1 MAKLVSYKVYYRP
14 VGSRFWRCLKD
25 VLEDGIIEGTEI
37 RFFVNRKHERIELPS
52 SAIELKF
59 SEERVEAIEE
69 LNRKKAEAIKSGMPM
84 AL

>member
-1 MAKLVSYKVYYRP
+1 MAKIVAYKVFYRP

-25 VLEDGIIEGTEI
+25 VLEDGIIDGTEI
-37 RFFVNRKHERIELPS
+37 RFFVNRNRERIELPS

-69 LNRKKAEAIKSGMPM
+69 LNRKKADAIKSGMPL

>member
-59 SEERVEAIEE
+59 SQERVEAIEE

>member
-25 VLEDGIIEGTEI
+25 VLEDGLIEGTEI

-69 LNRKKAEAIKSGMPM
+69 LNRKKTEAIKSGMP
-84 AL
+84 LSL